1 MSDKKERP
9 PDGWVLPAIAMAVVL
24 AVLLGG
30 WLLFPRVQA
39 YLGRQ
44 DCIAT
49 GRTNCG

>member
-1 MSDKKERP
+1 MSDKNERP
-9 PDGWVLPAIAMAVVL
+9 LDGWVLPAITMAVVL
-24 AVLLGG
+24 AVLLAG
-30 WLLFPRVQA
+30 WLLFPRVQV